1 MKRIPAIGLIWM
13 LGAGLAAAHDPGLSS
28 LTFQSGAKGLTAT
41 LVLPVADAEGI
52 ASIDANRDGRVSE
65 AEFNTARP
73 RLEEALLDACELRS
87 GTEILPA
94 LSIATEFD
102 LNDGVQVRWNFPTA
116 SGEVTLRSAMLELLP
131 RGHRQFA
138 TVVDGSGRTLITK
151 VLDVKNAS
159 LGFTLPQS
167 IASLSTSP
175 PAVGASRR
183 EPFAGRW
190 FGFAMLAGVVAV
202 VALKFRR
209 RERGA

>member
-1 MKRIPAIGLIWM
+1 MKQIPAIVLTW
-13 LGAGLAAAHDPGLSS
+13 LLVAGFAAAHDPGLSS
-28 LTFQSGAKGLTAT
+28 LTFQCGAKGPTAT

-73 RLEEALLDACELRS
+73 RLEEVLLDACELRS
-87 GTEILPA
+87 RTEALPA
-94 LSIATEFD
+94 LSIASEFD
-102 LNDGVQVRWNFPTA
+102 LNDGVQVRWNFPPA

-159 LGFTLPQS
+159 LGFTLPES
-167 IASLSTSP
+167 PGSVPTSTSVVASSR
-175 PAVGASRR
+175 PAPG
-183 EPFAGRW
+183 AGRW
-190 FGFAMLAGVVAV
+190 YGFAMLAGMVAV
-202 VALKFRR
+202 AALVFRR

>member
-28 LTFQSGAKGLTAT
+28 LTFHCGAKGLTAT

-73 RLEEALLDACELRS
+73 RLEEALLDACELKS
-87 GTEILPA
+87 ATEVLPA

-102 LNDGVQVRWNFPTA
+102 LTDGLQVRWMFPTA
-116 SGEVTLRSAMLELLP
+116 GGEVTLRSAMLELLP

-138 TVVDGSGRTLITK
+138 TVVDGSGRTLLTK

-159 LGFTLPQS
+159 FGFTLSQGIDS
-167 IASLSTSP
+167 VSTAPS
-175 PAVGASRR
+175 AVG
-183 EPFAGRW
+183 AGRW
-190 FGFAMLAGVVAV
+190 FGFAMLGGVVAV
-202 VALKFRR
+202 AALRFRR
-209 RERGA
+209 CERNA

>member
-1 MKRIPAIGLIWM
+1 MKQVLAIGLIW
-13 LGAGLAAAHDPGLSS
+13 LLVGGFAAAHDPGLSS

-52 ASIDANRDGRVSE
+52 AAIDVNRDGRVSE

-73 RLEEALLDACELRS
+73 RLEEALLDACELKN
-87 GTEILPA
+87 GTEVLPA

-102 LNDGVQVRWNFPTA
+102 LADGIQVRWLFPM
-116 SGEVTLRSAMLELLP
+116 SGGEVTLRSAMLELLP

-138 TVVDGSGRTLITK
+138 TVVDGSGRTLHSR

-167 IASLSTSP
+167 IDSASASSS
-175 PAVGASRR
+175 AVGASRR

-190 FGFAMLAGVVAV
+190 FGFAMLAGVVGVA
-202 VALKFRR
+202 ALKYRR
-209 RERGA
+209 RERSA